1 MWPTLLYA
9 ALAIA
14 ICGWIFTSFRQR
26 RKVHALERSKEE
38 IQVEETLVFDFLH
51 GLGEAF
57 RETIKPH
64 DLHRL
69 IVEGAT
75 RILDAHGGALY
86 LTDRS
91 GNKLVPVFLSKG
103 CPPLVPVPGHILHQ
117 AATTPAALEGFLRM
131 HSVPPSEGLIGTE
144 TIKPHDLHRLI
155 VEGATRILDAH
166 GGALY
171 LTDRSGNKLVPVFL
185 SKGCPPLVPV
195 PGHIL
200 HQAAT
205 APAALEGFLRMH
217 SVPPGEGLIGTVW
230 QTTQPVSLA
239 DVRDVPELARLRETP
254 LGTASLMATALLYGK
269 QNMGV
274 LAVGNGPMGAPFTP
288 SDFVVFK
295 SIAEQSAFAL
305 YNAIIYSEA
314 NEKKRLDHDLEIARD
329 IQRIL
334 LPEKSPAVPGFEIAG
349 INIPARQVSGDYFDY
364 IRVDEHRLG
373 VAIADVSG
381 KGVPASL
388 IMAICRSV
396 LRSQAPQNPS
406 PAEVLKAVNRQLY
419 PDIKEDMFISMAYLV
434 VDHSVGSITLA
445 RAGHDAPLLYRRAQQ
460 TVELIK
466 PPGMVVGI
474 DSGSVFDRITND
486 FAIRLEQDDC
496 LVLYTDGV
504 TEALDAEGFEFGIDR
519 MIQSVRASAAH
530 GASAI
535 ITRLID
541 DVRNFVGAHPQ
552 NDDITLITIR
562 KHEKDQP

>member
-1 MWPTLLYA
+1 MWSTLLYA

-117 AATTPAALEGFLRM
+117 AAT
-131 HSVPPSEGLIGTE
+131 
-144 TIKPHDLHRLI
+144 
-155 VEGATRILDAH
+155 
-166 GGALY
+166 
-171 LTDRSGNKLVPVFL
+171 
-185 SKGCPPLVPV
+185 
-195 PGHIL
+195 
-200 HQAAT
+200 

-217 SVPPGEGLIGTVW
+217 NVPPGEGLIGSVW
-230 QTTQPVSLA
+230 QTRQPVSLGN
-239 DVRDVPELARLRETP
+239 VSEVPELARLRDTP
-254 LGTASLMATALLYGK
+254 LGTASLMATPLLYGK

-274 LAVGNGPMGAPFTP
+274 LAVGNGSRGAPFTP

-334 LPEKSPAVPGFEIAG
+334 LPAESPKVSGFEING

-364 IRVDEHRLG
+364 IKIDEERLG

-396 LRSQAPQNPS
+396 LRAEAARNPS
-406 PAEVLKAVNRQLY
+406 PADVLRKVNRQLY
-419 PDIKEDMFISMAYLV
+419 PDIKEDMFISMAYLILNHQRNGV
-434 VDHSVGSITLA
+434 TLA
-445 RAGHDAPLLYRRAQQ
+445 RAGHDAPLLYQRRSEIV
-460 TVELIK
+460 TPVK
-466 PPGMVVGI
+466 SPGMVVGI
-474 DSGSVFDRITND
+474 DSGSVFDRLTVD
-486 FAIRLEQDDC
+486 FAISLERDDC

-504 TEALDAEGFEFGIDR
+504 TETLNAEGDEFGVDR
-519 MIQSVRASAAH
+519 MMQSVRASATN
-530 GASAI
+530 GAQAI
-535 ITRLID
+535 VKQIIE
-541 DVRNFVGAHPQ
+541 DVRDFTGSIPQ
-552 NDDITLITIR
+552 NDDITLIAIR
-562 KHEKDQP
+562 KT